1 MELFVLRHGHAESEA
16 PKDSLRPLS
25 ALGKQEVEQA
35 IRESADALGNVQQL
49 LVSPYLRAQQTAS
62 IAAEL
67 MGAKRVDTCDLIT
80 PGGRPSTV
88 IQHVHDY
95 VEAQQLNSI
104 MLVSHQPLVGVLID
118 ELCGLEP
125 GRHRMATA
133 SFAAID
139 TDVIAANCCRLRW
152 VRHVLG

>member
-16 PKDSLRPLS
+16 PKDSLRALS
-25 ALGKQEVEQA
+25 TLGKQEVEQA
-35 IRESADALGNVQQL
+35 IQANVESLAGVQRL
-49 LVSPYLRAQQTAS
+49 LVSPYLRAQQTAT

-67 MGAKRVDTCDLIT
+67 LGTKSTETCDLIV
-80 PGGRPSTV
+80 PGGRPSEV
-88 IQHVHDY
+88 IQHVYDY
-95 VEAQQLNSI
+95 AESHNLDSI

-133 SFAAID
+133 SLAAID
-139 TDVIAANCCRLRW
+139 TDVVAVNCCRLRW

>member
-25 ALGKQEVEQA
+25 PLGKQEVEQA
-35 IRESADALGNVQQL
+35 IQESADALVNVQQL
-49 LVSPYLRAQQTAS
+49 LVSPYLRAQQTAG
-62 IAAEL
+62 IVAEL
-67 MGAKRVDTCDLIT
+67 MGIKRLEACDLIT

-88 IQHVHDY
+88 IQHVY
-95 VEAQQLNSI
+95 NYTEAQGLNSI

-125 GRHRMATA
+125 GRHRMSTA
-133 SFAAID
+133 SLAAID
-139 TDVIAANCCRLRW
+139 SDIVAANCCHLRW